1 MKLIEFTRKG
11 KREVALVLGNVAMW
25 AEKNALG
32 RVVNCAKPVIELKNV
47 KVIRK

>member
-32 RVVNCAKPVIELKNV
+32 RVVNCEKQVRELKNM

>member
-1 MKLIEFTRKG
+1 MKLIEFTWKG

-25 AEKNALG
+25 EEKNALG
-32 RVVNCAKPVIELKNV
+32 RVVNCAKPVSELKNV

>member
-11 KREVALVLGNVAMW
+11 KREVAFVLGNVAMW

-32 RVVNCAKPVIELKNV
+32 RVVNCAKPVSELKNV

>member
-1 MKLIEFTRKG
+1 MEMIEFTRKG

-32 RVVNCAKPVIELKNV
+32 QVVKCEKPVSELKNV